1 MTSPGRTVGR
11 PLRADAADNRA
22 RIVAAAQQVFGA
34 DGVAA
39 PLSRVAQVA
48 GVGIATVYRRFPDR
62 EGLIA
67 AAFDDVLERYARN
80 AEAALDEPDPWT
92 GFTTLVL
99 GVGELAAENLG
110 FAHLV
115 QAAAPM
121 RRGRPDSLPPSFE
134 TVNAVVER
142 ARSAG
147 VLRDGFTVDDLPVLS
162 FALAGIIET
171 TRDDA
176 PDTWR
181 RHALIYLDGCRPPG
195 MTPLPPPIEPTT
207 LQRAMTRARR
217 RRQGRASRPL
227 DARGADP
234 ATS

>member
-1 MTSPGRTVGR
+1 VPPSSEAAGR
-11 PLRADAADNRA
+11 PLRADAAGNRA
-22 RIVAAAQQVFGA
+22 RIIAAAQRVFGA
-34 DGVAA
+34 EGVAA
-39 PLSRVAQVA
+39 PLTRVAQVA
-48 GVGIATVYRRFPDR
+48 GVGIATLYRRFPDR
-62 EGLIA
+62 ESLIA

-80 AEAALDEPDPWT
+80 AEAALDQPDPWE

-99 GVGELAAENLG
+99 GVGQLAAENLG

-121 RRGRPDSLPPSFE
+121 RRGRPDSVPPSFE
-134 TVNAVVER
+134 TVHAVVER
-142 ARSAG
+142 ARLAG
-147 VLRDGFTVDDLPVLS
+147 VLREGFSVDDLPVLS

-195 MTPLPPPIEPTT
+195 VTPLPPPIEPTR
-207 LQRAMTRARR
+207 LQRAMVRARR
-217 RRQGRASRPL
+217 RRQG
-227 DARGADP
+227 ARVAPG
-234 ATS
+234 